1 MKMPW
6 KKNVRKVP
14 EKIIRK
20 IEEMQSESVVVATVI
35 EITKEEII
43 QGKYK
48 HLLISYDGELSY
60 EDEVFPNPSVG
71 RYSNYNANGRT
82 ITKKGLPKVPKSFTN
97 TVPIFGDWGKGS
109 VDVTRTILV
118 FPKEYWLP
126 QNYTIKI
133 NLLGEKEE
141 AFDFKFSIDVHL
153 LKNDEK
159 FMDKL
164 LYQCNLLMEN
174 TGHCDVF
181 TKEASDKDYIETLQ
195 VEWEI
200 FPPGQKN
207 FEKNI
212 QRLISKHR
220 NPLKKIIDIYS
231 DRMEFFEELK
241 PIRYIS
247 GTNSFSSYFGA
258 QITENLVVL
267 ESASYGNA
275 IYILFEEWEELS
287 KMSRTELL
295 NSENRNFE
303 RVTHTG
309 NWKNKVRNAM
319 KNYE

>member
-1 MKMPW
+1 
-6 KKNVRKVP
+6 
-14 EKIIRK
+14 
-20 IEEMQSESVVVATVI
+20 
-35 EITKEEII
+35 
-43 QGKYK
+43 
-48 HLLISYDGELSY
+48 
-60 EDEVFPNPSVG
+60 
-71 RYSNYNANGRT
+71 
-82 ITKKGLPKVPKSFTN
+82 
-97 TVPIFGDWGKGS
+97 
-109 VDVTRTILV
+109 
-118 FPKEYWLP
+118 
-126 QNYTIKI
+126 
-133 NLLGEKEE
+133 
-141 AFDFKFSIDVHL
+141 
-153 LKNDEK
+153 
-159 FMDKL
+159 MDKL

-181 TKEASDKDYIETLQ
+181 TKEATDKDYIETLQ

-220 NPLKKIIDIYS
+220 NPLKRFIDIYS

-319 KNYE
+319 GNYE

>member
-1 MKMPW
+1 MKMSW
-6 KKNVRKVP
+6 KKNVQKVP

-20 IEEMQSESVVVATVI
+20 IEKVQDETVVVATVK

-43 QGKYK
+43 QGKYQ
-48 HLLISYDGELSY
+48 HLLISYDDELVY
-60 EDEVFPNPSVG
+60 EDTIFPNSLVG

-82 ITKKGLPKVPKSFTN
+82 IIRKDLPKGPKSFTN

-118 FPKEYWLP
+118 FPREYWLP
-126 QNYTIKI
+126 QNYKIKI
-133 NLLGEKEE
+133 SLLEEKEE
-141 AFDFKFSIDVHL
+141 SFDFKFSIDILL
-153 LKNDEK
+153 LKTDEK

-164 LYQCNLLMEN
+164 LYQCNILMEN
-174 TGHCDVF
+174 TGQCDVF
-181 TKEASDKDYIETLQ
+181 AKEATDKDYIDTLQ

-200 FPPGQKN
+200 FPPGQGN
-207 FEKNI
+207 FEKNL

-220 NPLKKIIDIYS
+220 NPSKKIIDIYS

-258 QITENLVVL
+258 QITKNLVVL
-267 ESASYGNA
+267 ENASYGNA

-287 KMSRTELL
+287 KKSRTELL
-295 NSENRNFE
+295 NSTDRNFE
-303 RVTHTG
+303 RITHTG
-309 NWKNKVRNAM
+309 NWKNKVRNSIQ
-319 KNYE
+319 NYL